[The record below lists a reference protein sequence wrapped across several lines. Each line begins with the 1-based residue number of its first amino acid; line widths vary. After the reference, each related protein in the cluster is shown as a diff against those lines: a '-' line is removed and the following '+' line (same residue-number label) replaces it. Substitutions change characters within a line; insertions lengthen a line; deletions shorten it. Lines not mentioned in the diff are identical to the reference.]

1 MAIYGRNW
9 VMGIGRTRTE
19 TVFYWKNVGKKPY
32 RNVGK
37 KNNYGLVLIVFPLTT
52 FYRKNTGYHT
62 QKTVTD
68 HRDEALP
75 SKLEQ

>member
-37 KNNYGLVLIVFPLTT
+37 KTIMAWF
-52 FYRKNTGYHT
+52 
-62 QKTVTD
+62 
-68 HRDEALP
+68 
-75 SKLEQ
+75 